1 MSRNYRFLNWT
12 GGKKDKTSTV
22 SEAKSDEPTVAQ
34 QSNLL
39 MNCTINDDKMA
50 KLNSEDFT
58 QIIIEEPTTSKDI
71 DNFIDENGITEICN
85 SIEVQ
90 KWNNSEQ
97 NLDVSIKSLKLKKS
111 STDKFIAK
119 ITNIKLYMTKTK
131 NAKCRWETKKYGKT
145 KKYTSQNEETQL

>member
-12 GGKKDKTSTV
+12 GEKKDKTSTV

-58 QIIIEEPTTSKDI
+58 QIIMEESTTSKDI
-71 DNFIDENGITEICN
+71 DDFINENGITEICN
-85 SIEVQ
+85 SIEDQ

-97 NLDVSIKSLKLKKS
+97 NLDVCIKSLKLK
-111 STDKFIAK
+111 
-119 ITNIKLYMTKTK
+119 
-131 NAKCRWETKKYGKT
+131 
-145 KKYTSQNEETQL
+145 